1 MNKKFFIWFIVVIFI
16 LLCGCQKTIQIV
28 DIEEEQ
34 LFFTDEDKVEVEK
47 DKQIKPF
54 KRTNDITVIFF
65 DKKTGEAVN
74 FLQTE
79 QTERKITIRAEI
91 TAYCACKRCNGKY
104 SDGHNTETAQG
115 IILKNEPEYA
125 DKYCAATA
133 AIGNFGDIVII
144 DGIGYEIVDRMG
156 RKDGKAI
163 DIFVPNHQECN
174 DKYKRR
180 RNYEVE
186 VIKR

>member
-1 MNKKFFIWFIVVIFI
+1 MNKKFFIWFIVAIFI
-16 LLCGCQKTIQIV
+16 LLCGCQKTIQII
-28 DIEEEQ
+28 DIEKEQ
-34 LFFTDEDKVEVEK
+34 LFFTDKDKVEVEK
-47 DKQIKPF
+47 DKQIKLF

-65 DKKTGEAVN
+65 DKKTREVVN
-74 FLQTE
+74 FL

-104 SDGHNTETAQG
+104 SIDGHSTKTATPL
-115 IILKNEPEYA
+115 ILRNEPEYA

-133 AIGNFGDIVII
+133 AVGDFGDIVII

-156 RKDGKAI
+156 RKEGKAI
-163 DIFVPNHQECN
+163 DIFVPDHQKGN
-174 DKYKRR
+174 DEYERR

-186 VIKR
+186 VIRR